1 MRKPRTRHVPIAAIA
16 TAALIAGPIL
26 LYRAGLMAGLTAAVG
41 STTIALI
48 VLAHLGV
55 LATVIG
61 TFVGFWGV
69 CDTIRFKGCA
79 DAHRRTVSRRAGR
92 APVERAHESPVQ

>member
-1 MRKPRTRHVPIAAIA
+1 LPIIVVAAG
-16 TAALIAGPIL
+16 ALIAGPIL

-41 STTIALI
+41 STTIAVI

-61 TFVGFWGV
+61 TFVAW
-69 CDTIRFKGCA
+69 
-79 DAHRRTVSRRAGR
+79 RRLENPRK
-92 APVERAHESPVQ
+92 